1 MKVITVSNQKGGVG
15 KSVTAAALSAGL
27 SIRGY
32 RVLSIDLDAQ
42 RNFSF
47 LLHVMGGEGPTVLEV
62 LTGEAT
68 AEAAIRPGG
77 RGDAIASSSQLV
89 AADFLIT
96 GTRREY
102 RLMDAL
108 KPVNEKY
115 DFAVLDTPPALGT
128 LTVNALTAASGVVV
142 PALADV
148 FSVQGVL
155 EFGETVRS
163 VQQRSNPSLKHMGI
177 LLTRHNER
185 SIISRD
191 MADTLREAA
200 QRDGTKVFRTPIRDT
215 VAIREAAAQGTDI
228 FSYAPKSKA
237 AEDYSAFIEELLSDI
252 GQKRSDE

>member
-1 MKVITVSNQKGGVG
+1 MEVIAVANQKGGVG

-27 SIRGY
+27 SLRGY

-47 LLHVMGGEGPTVLEV
+47 LLHVMGGDDPTVLEV

-68 AEAAIRPGG
+68 AEAAIRQG
-77 RGDAIASSSQLV
+77 RSGDAIASSPQLV
-89 AADFLIT
+89 ASDFLIT

-102 RLMDAL
+102 RLTDAL
-108 KPVNEKY
+108 KPVNGKY

-128 LTVNALTAASGVVV
+128 LTVNALTAASGVIV

-155 EFGETVRS
+155 EFGETVRN
-163 VQQRSNPSLKHMGI
+163 VQQRSNKNLKHMGI
-177 LLTRHNER
+177 LITRHNER

-191 MADTLREAA
+191 MTDTLREVA
-200 QRDGTKVFRTPIRDT
+200 QREGAKVFKTPIRDA
-215 VAIREAAAQGTDI
+215 VAIREAAAQGMDI
-228 FSYAPKSKA
+228 FSYAYKSKA
-237 AEDYSAFIEELLSDI
+237 AADYSAFIDELLNDI
-252 GQKRSDE
+252 GQKGSGE